1 MSNNP
6 ITVLAAIIEKD
17 GRILLCRRAPG
28 RSNAGKWEFPGGKLE
43 AGETEQECLTRE
55 LREELGVEADMGEF
69 VAEFLE
75 HDGRFLIKYYRVKLK
90 SDDLKL
96 SAHDGAEWVGREAL
110 LMYEMTHA
118 DRQMVLTPFA
128 PERGAGGIRL

>member
-6 ITVLAAIIEKD
+6 ITVLAAIIEKE

-43 AGETEQECLTRE
+43 AGETEQECLARE
-55 LREELGVEADMGEF
+55 LREELGVEAEVGEF

-75 HDGRFLIKYYRVKLK
+75 HDGRFLIRYYRVKLK
-90 SDDLKL
+90 SDDLVL
-96 SAHDGAEWVGREAL
+96 SDHDGAEWVGRDGL
-110 LMYEMTHA
+110 LMYEMTTA
-118 DRQMVLTPFA
+118 DREMAVKITKT
-128 PERGAGGIRL
+128 R